1 MPCVSLE
8 MVDNLLLLLL
18 GPPLLWQR
26 LSTVGALAEAGGGL
40 ASPALGRWGVGLTD
54 RPLQGPSRVHL
65 LGHDPHGNHYF
76 VELSAQAD
84 SPLAAAAAVVGLRT
98 LEIVKV
104 FSPSIP
110 INLTYGVHSMN
121 SRRKK
126 ENFFHLCH
134 HYNMK
139 R

>member
-26 LSTVGALAEAGGGL
+26 LPAVGALAEAGGGL
-40 ASPALGRWGVGLTD
+40 ASPALGRWGVGLTH

-76 VELSAQAD
+76 GELSAQAD
-84 SPLAAAAAVVGLRT
+84 SPLAAAAVVSLRI

-104 FSPSIP
+104 FYTFYPHKFDLRNP
-110 INLTYGVHSMN
+110 
-121 SRRKK
+121 
-126 ENFFHLCH
+126 
-134 HYNMK
+134 
-139 R
+139 